1 MLRVGLAIF
10 GLGVVLAAPVL
21 AAEDSRYAMI
31 VELPWQDGHAID
43 IGREAG
49 GLLLNA
55 GWNNAVFYFPEGVAM
70 PAWTGATA
78 SFPVNGDI
86 MACNGAPE
94 RS

>member
-21 AAEDSRYAMI
+21 AAGDSRYAMI

-49 GLLLNA
+49 GLLLNS
-55 GWNNAVFYFPEGVAM
+55 GWHNAVFYFPEDAAM

-78 SFPVNGDI
+78 TFPVNGDI
-86 MACNGAPE
+86 MACSGASE